1 MAFDRFNF
9 RILRGFKSL
18 RLAHLVAVIGWLG
31 LAPLGCG
38 SDAPPEGE
46 PKSLEEWKALR
57 AYHDESVWAN
67 ETLAQEYE
75 LTLVAIWDA
84 LLSVDDDYGRK
95 VAILSS
101 IQFEEVALGKP
112 KLLER
117 LDHGIESFVLE
128 SPRTTLTHEEW
139 GKFLR
144 ELASGGYRLIQS
156 EFHHARFVPATE
168 DSPARSLVKI
178 VFHAIEDGADRRI
191 IVDGEVGVE
200 WSGLRD
206 ESGNPIAAKL
216 DATGLRM
223 LTRTGPPIFEQILGF
238 GVKDG
243 EKLSR
248 LHPILINDLDKDG
261 YPEVIMIGGGRVLWN
276 LGERGFHPE
285 PLTEHSYMLTE
296 TGLIADLNGDGNSD
310 LISTRARGDMVVY
323 LGDDD
328 GRFTGEPIVTP
339 AFERPLRAPSVLTV
353 GDIDGDHDLDVWLAQ
368 YKRAYDQGQMPSP
381 YYDANDGHPAYL
393 LLNDGSAHFTD
404 ATIEAG
410 LAEKRFRRSYAS
422 SFFDLDGDGDL
433 DLLVVSDFSGIDL
446 YHNDGAGHFSDANHT
461 LDSDRHLFGMSSS
474 FGDFDMDGRLDFFVA
489 GMAST
494 TARRLE
500 ALGLGRDDRPDM
512 QEMRMRMAFGNRMYL
527 ASDSGWR
534 EPEFHDQVART
545 GWTWGTTAFDFDNDG
560 DPDIFVANGHESGE
574 STKDYCTNF
583 WTHDIFDGQSEP
595 NPALNSMFGE
605 MIEAFVEGNESWD
618 GYQKNHLLMNRSGK
632 GFVNIAFLMGLA
644 DEFDSRSAL
653 SADLD
658 LDGRVDVIV
667 VEDRGIKGQKLHI
680 YRNQI
685 ETENHWIGIQLQEEG
700 GGLSPVG
707 ASVTVRTA
715 ARIHVGRVVAGET
728 LMGQHPTTL
737 HFGLGGLQQ
746 VDSIEVQ
753 WVGGVKRIIE
763 NPEID
768 RYHLILGRDGTEE
781 VGRSRVEPTGEQG

>member
-1 MAFDRFNF
+1 
-9 RILRGFKSL
+9 
-18 RLAHLVAVIGWLG
+18 LA
-31 LAPLGCG
+31 
-38 SDAPPEGE
+38 
-46 PKSLEEWKALR
+46 EWKALR
-57 AYHDESVWAN
+57 AYHDENVWAN

-84 LLSVDDDYGRK
+84 LLGVDDDYDRK

-101 IQFEEVALGKP
+101 IQFDEVTLGKP
-112 KLLER
+112 KLVES

-128 SPRTTLTHEEW
+128 APRTTLTHAKW
-139 GKFLR
+139 GRFLR
-144 ELASGGYRLIQS
+144 ELAGGGYRLIQS
-156 EFHHARFVPATE
+156 EFHHARFVPETE
-168 DSPARSLVKI
+168 DSPARSLVKV

-191 IVDGEVGVE
+191 IVEGEVGVE

-243 EKLSR
+243 DKLSR

-261 YPEVIMIGGGRVLWN
+261 YPDVVMIGGNRVLWN
-276 LGERGFHPE
+276 LGERGFHPA
-285 PLTEHSYMLTE
+285 PLTKHSYLLTE
-296 TGLIADLNGDGNSD
+296 TGLIADLNGDGNVD

-323 LGDDD
+323 LGNDE
-328 GRFTGEPIVTP
+328 GRFTSEPIVTP
-339 AFERPLRAPSVLTV
+339 EFEHPLRAPTALTV
-353 GDIDGDHDLDVWLAQ
+353 GDIDGDHDLDVWLGQ
-368 YKRAYDQGQMPSP
+368 YKRAYDGGQMPSP
-381 YYDANDGHPAYL
+381 YYDANDGYPAYL
-393 LLNDGSAHFTD
+393 LLNDGSAHFSD

-410 LAEKRFRRSYAS
+410 LVKKRFRRSYAG
-422 SFFDLDGDGDL
+422 SFFDLDNDDDL
-433 DLLVVSDFSGIDL
+433 DLLVVSDFSGIDI

-474 FGDFDMDGRLDFFVA
+474 FGDYNMDGRLDFFVA

-534 EPEFHDQVART
+534 EPEFREQVART
-545 GWTWGTTAFDFDNDG
+545 GWTWGTTTFDFDNDG

-595 NPALNSMFGE
+595 DPALNSMFGE
-605 MIEAFVEGNESWD
+605 MIRGFAEGNESWD
-618 GYQKNHLLMNRSGK
+618 GYQKNHLLMNRSGE

-644 DEFDSRSAL
+644 DEFDSRAAL

-680 YRNQI
+680 YRNKI
-685 ETENHWIGIQLQEEG
+685 ETGNHWIGIQLQEEG

-715 ARIHVGRVVAGET
+715 ERTHVGRVVVGET

-737 HFGLGGLQQ
+737 HFGLAGLQQ
-746 VDSIEVQ
+746 VDSIEVR
-753 WVGGVKRIIE
+753 WVGGQKRIVE

-768 RYHLILGRDGTEE
+768 RYHLILGRDGAGK
-781 VGRSRVEPTGEQG
+781 VSRSRGGRTGDQG

>member
-1 MAFDRFNF
+1 MVIGRFNF
-9 RILRGFKSL
+9 RNSCSFGSP
-18 RLAHLVAVIGWLG
+18 RLARLALVIGWLG

-38 SDAPPEGE
+38 DGDRPEGR
-46 PKSLEEWKALR
+46 PKSLGEWKALR
-57 AYHDESVWAN
+57 AYHDENVWAN

-75 LTLVAIWDA
+75 LTLVAIWDT
-84 LLSVDDDYGRK
+84 LLGVDDDTYRK

-101 IQFEEVALGKP
+101 IQFDEVTLGKP
-112 KLLER
+112 KLVEE
-117 LDHGIESFVLE
+117 LDHGIESFILE
-128 SPRTTLTHEEW
+128 RPGTTLTHEEW
-139 GKFLR
+139 GRFLR

-156 EFHHARFVPATE
+156 EFHHTRFVPATE

-191 IVDGEVGVE
+191 IVNGEVGVE

-206 ESGNPIAAKL
+206 ESGNPIAANL

-223 LTRTGPPIFEQILGF
+223 LTRTGPPIFKQILGF
-238 GVKDG
+238 GLRDG
-243 EKLSR
+243 ENLSR
-248 LHPILINDLDKDG
+248 LHPILVYDLDKDG
-261 YPEVIMIGGGRVLWN
+261 YPEVVMIGGGRVLWN
-276 LGERGFHPE
+276 LGERGFNDG
-285 PLTEHSYMLTE
+285 PLTEQGYLLTE
-296 TGLIADLNGDGNSD
+296 TGVIADLNGDGNPD
-310 LISTRARGDMVVY
+310 LVSTRARGDLVVY
-323 LGDDD
+323 LGNDK

-339 AFERPLRAPSVLTV
+339 RFDRPLRAPSTLTV
-353 GDIDGDHDLDVWLAQ
+353 GDIDGDRDLDLWLGQ
-368 YKRAYDQGQMPSP
+368 YKRAYDAGQMPSP
-381 YYDANDGHPAYL
+381 YYDANDGYPGYL
-393 LLNDGSAHFTD
+393 LANDGAAHFSDVTV
-404 ATIEAG
+404 EAG

-422 SFFDLDGDGDL
+422 SFFDLDDDGDL

-446 YHNDGAGHFSDANHT
+446 HHNDGAGHFSDANHT

-474 FGDFDMDGRLDFFVA
+474 FGDYDMDGRLDFFVA

-527 ASDSGWR
+527 AADSGWR
-534 EPEFHDQVART
+534 EPEFREEIART

-560 DPDIFVANGHESGE
+560 DPDIFAANGHESGE

-595 NPALNSMFGE
+595 DPALNSMFGE
-605 MIEAFVEGNESWD
+605 MIEGFAQGKESWD
-618 GYQKNHLLMNRSGK
+618 GYQKNHLLMNRSGE

-644 DEFDSRSAL
+644 DEFDSRSAV

-685 ETENHWIGIQLQEEG
+685 ETENHWIGVQLQEEG

-707 ASVTVRTA
+707 ASVTVRTVD
-715 ARIHVGRVVAGET
+715 RTHVGRVVTGET

-737 HFGLGGLQQ
+737 HFGLAGSEQ
-746 VDSIEVQ
+746 VKSIEVQ

-768 RYHLILGRDGTEE
+768 RYHLIFGRA
-781 VGRSRVEPTGEQG
+781 PTGAY